1 VGVAGSASA
10 ADGLQQQFEQHGDA
24 FEIHRFGDEA
34 AARTAIEDRSY
45 TARS

>member
-1 VGVAGSASA
+1 MGVAGSASA
-10 ADGLQQQFEQHGDA
+10 TDGLQLEQHGDA